1 MILSYQFMAIFIV
14 TLTRN
19 LRLAISIASAYTM
32 LALTYAGLTF
42 PLFGMPVIA
51 QVISKIFSVYPLAQ
65 SIHRTDSKRRT
76 DIIRIY
82 PADIGSSLR
91 VCPVNRLSQW
101 VNGKILLIT
110 KQ

>member
-51 QVISKIFSVYPLAQ
+51 
-65 SIHRTDSKRRT
+65 
-76 DIIRIY
+76 
-82 PADIGSSLR
+82 
-91 VCPVNRLSQW
+91 
-101 VNGKILLIT
+101 
-110 KQ
+110 